1 MNEETKEH
9 IFSPFFTTKE
19 VGKGTGLGL
28 ATVYGIVRQHNGYI
42 TIDSEP
48 NQGTT
53 FRIYFPAVKMKA
65 SEEQDTTTT
74 DSTTGQETI
83 LIAEDDEGVRR
94 FMREALRGHGYI
106 IIEAKDGEDAIET
119 FKQHQ
124 AADLIIID
132 SVMPKKNGREV
143 YEEIR
148 SIDPH
153 VKALFT
159 SGYTKDIVLDKGI
172 RDKEFDFIA
181 KPLSLNMLLQKVH
194 EVLDK

>member
-9 IFSPFFTTKE
+9 IFAPFFTTKE

-83 LIAEDDEGVRR
+83 LIAED
-94 FMREALRGHGYI
+94 
-106 IIEAKDGEDAIET
+106 DAIET